1 MGILSGAEEDDEE
14 ALMQRALE
22 LSLRDMSTDENAT
35 YSTDRG
41 DAMVTSDAG
50 EEDEQLLGRR
60 DSHVMSTILMGVLKL
75 LFASLMKASI
85 IRSLKINTEAINAMA
100 TSNKVPK
107 KYKMTL

>member
-1 MGILSGAEEDDEE
+1 MLCPAVDFNLFFSVFIFSMGILLGAEEDDEE

-50 EEDEQLLGRR
+50 EEDEVRTF
-60 DSHVMSTILMGVLKL
+60 VI
-75 LFASLMKASI
+75 
-85 IRSLKINTEAINAMA
+85 
-100 TSNKVPK
+100 
-107 KYKMTL
+107 